1 MLEYLSVG
9 IVLRPQGLK
18 GEIKVKA
25 LTDDPKRF
33 DTLQKLFLQNKG
45 TPLHPLELQI
55 CSRRYDKGFVYLK
68 LSGYE
73 TIESV
78 EPLRNQELWI
88 SRNMVRKLPKFS
100 YLIPDLLDCRVETI
114 DGEYL
119 GELSQVLETGAN
131 DVYVIRGGTR
141 GEVLIPALKK
151 VVTHVDIPNRLIRV
165 DLKDME
171 GLLPDED

>member
-9 IVLRPQGLK
+9 IIIKPQGLK
-18 GEIKVKA
+18 GEIKVKP
-25 LTDDPKRF
+25 LTDDPRRF
-33 DTLQKLFLQNKG
+33 DTLQKLFLLNKE
-45 TPLHPLELQI
+45 TPYKELSI
-55 CSRRYDKGFVYLK
+55 ASRRYDYSFAYLK
-68 LSGYE
+68 LTGYE
-73 TIESV
+73 TIESI

-88 SRNMVRKLPKFS
+88 SRDMVRKLPKFT
-100 YLIPDLLDCRVETI
+100 YLIPDILNSRVETI
-114 DGEYL
+114 NGEYL
-119 GELSQVLETGAN
+119 GQLTQVLETGAN
-131 DVYVIRGGTR
+131 DVYVIRGGPR